1 MTNSVN
7 AALIVAGAMGLW
19 FPSTR
24 GYAIV
29 ATAALSFIYP
39 WLVIVVLLASAAGV
53 YLHHLRK

>member
-53 YLHHLRK
+53 YLHHIRK